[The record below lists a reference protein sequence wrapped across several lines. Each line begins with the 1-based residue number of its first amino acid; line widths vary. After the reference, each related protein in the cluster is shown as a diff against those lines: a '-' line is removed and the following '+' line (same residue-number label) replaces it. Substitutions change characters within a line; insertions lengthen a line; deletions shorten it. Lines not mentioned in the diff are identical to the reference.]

1 MKKLISYFIK
11 YPIAGNMMMILLIW
25 MGWVGMKS
33 LRTTFFPES
42 ESSIIQVRAIYPN
55 ASPAEI
61 EEGIVL
67 KIEDRLEGVNGV
79 ERITST
85 SSENLG
91 LVNVEVNSKYNT
103 DLVIQDVKNAVDGIN
118 SFPSGMEPVSVSK
131 FELPQHA
138 ISIAL
143 SGDFSVKEL
152 KHIAR
157 GWEIILQEDELIS
170 QVDILGF
177 PAEEIEINVDEN
189 LLKKYSLSIQDVAM
203 AVKLDNIEVTG
214 GVIETLQENI
224 LIRTKNKKYSGDEFE
239 NVVIKAMPNGNIVR
253 LKDVAKIN
261 DGWVDEPAERF
272 VNGVPSV
279 LVNVSYTLN
288 EDLKSIVERVKYL
301 LKEFQKNNPKIKMEV
316 TRDSSKILVER
327 IELLV
332 NNGVLGFFL
341 VFLILSMFLHP
352 RLAIWVA
359 MAIPVAFGGMFI
371 LANGAGISI
380 NVISLFGMIIVIGI
394 LVDDGIVIAEN
405 IYQHWEKGKP
415 PVQAAIDGTMEVI
428 PAVFS
433 AILTT
438 IIAFSVFFVIDGIMG
453 DFFVEMGF
461 VVIATLA
468 VSLVEGALIL
478 PAHVAHS
485 KALTSKGKKGKIVNL
500 ISRFTK
506 ALDSLKEKLYT
517 PIINFS
523 LRNTVFVIVSSLG
536 FLVVSISMLTFKHQ
550 KFSFFPPIYADDFRV
565 TLEMAAGTNEEVTEG
580 YIDMVNEAVWSYND
594 SLIIAN
600 GKGVV
605 NTVEKKLGSG
615 THQASLSINLTRS
628 EERRLTSSQISSAI
642 LKKVGQVPN
651 ADKLTAKDGG
661 PFGRPVSVA
670 LYSNDNTILDD
681 FKMKVIEGM
690 KEMGKLKNIES
701 SDQKGMLELNIKLK
715 NKAYSLGISY
725 NEVISEIRNGFYGYE
740 VQRLQRGLDEVKVWV
755 RYDKEGRNSIG
766 DLENK
771 ILRIKGRD
779 YIAKDL
785 VKIEQTRGVIKYEH
799 LDGKRMVKVEADL
812 LDVEGSSSSD
822 LLKYVN
828 DSIVDPLL
836 VEYPDV
842 RKSVEGQA
850 REMAKV
856 GKSVGERGWLFLV
869 FMFITV
875 TITFRSFS
883 QAFAVFLTSLFGF
896 AGVIW
901 GHFIHGYQ
909 MSLFS
914 IFGMIALIGIMV
926 NDALVLISALNIN
939 IKNGMNYIPAL
950 KKAAISR
957 FRPILLTSIT
967 TVAGLAP
974 LIFEK
979 SMQAQFLIPMAIAIA
994 YGLVMATFLTLVFL
1008 PSLLLL
1014 LNRFNK
1020 IFYWLMT
1027 GKVYKMDK
1035 EVEQAFRELKYERM
1049 VDDLD
1054 GDLKKNPE
1062 INKQ

>member
-1 MKKLISYFIK
+1 MKKLIAYFIK
-11 YPIAGNMMMILLIW
+11 YPIAGNIMMILLIL

-33 LRTTFFPES
+33 MRTTFFPER
-42 ESSIIQVRAIYPN
+42 ESTLIQVRAIYPG
-55 ASPAEI
+55 ASPSEI

-67 KIEDRLEGVNGV
+67 KIEDRLEGVNGI
-79 ERITST
+79 ERVTSI

-91 LVNVEVNSKYNT
+91 LVNVEVNSSYET
-103 DLVIQDVKNAVDGIN
+103 DLVVQDVKNAVDGIN
-118 SFPSGMEPVSVSK
+118 SFPSGMEPASVAK
-131 FELPQHA
+131 REPPQHA

-152 KHIAR
+152 KSISR
-157 GWEIILQEDELIS
+157 SWEIILQEDPLIS
-170 QVDILGF
+170 QVDIIGF
-177 PAEEIEINVDEN
+177 PEEEIEIKVDAY
-189 LLKKYSLSIQDVAM
+189 LLKKFSLSIKDVAL

-214 GVIETLQENI
+214 GELETPEENI
-224 LIRTKNKKYSGDEFE
+224 LIRAKNKKYSGEEFE
-239 NVVIKAMPNGNIVR
+239 NVVIRALPNGNIIR
-253 LKDVAKIN
+253 LKDVASIK
-261 DGWVDEPAERF
+261 DGWVNKPAERF

-279 LVNVSYTLN
+279 VVKVSYTLN

-301 LKEFQKNNPKIKMEV
+301 LQDFKTSNPRIKTEI
-316 TRDSSKILVER
+316 TSDSSKVLVER
-327 IELLV
+327 INLLV
-332 NNGVLGFFL
+332 SNGILGFLL

-371 LANGAGISI
+371 LANGAGVSI

-405 IYQHWEKGKP
+405 IYQHWENGKS
-415 PVQAAIDGTMEVI
+415 PVQAAIDGTMEVL

-438 IIAFSVFFVIDGIMG
+438 IIAFSIFFVIDGIMG

-485 KALTSKGKKGKIVNL
+485 KALSSEGKKGKIVKL
-500 ISRFTK
+500 ISWFTN
-506 ALDSLKEKLYT
+506 ALNSAKEKFYR

-523 LRNTVFVIVSSLG
+523 LRNTIFILISSLG
-536 FLVVSISMLTFKHQ
+536 LLVIAISMMTFKHQ
-550 KFSFFPPIYADDFRV
+550 KFSFFPPIYADNFRI
-565 TLEMAAGTNEEVTEG
+565 TLEMAAGTNENITED
-580 YIDMVNEAVWSYND
+580 YINRVNEVVWIYND
-594 SLIIAN
+594 SLLGKE

-605 NTVEKKLGSG
+605 KTVVKALGPG
-615 THQASLSINLTRS
+615 THQAVLNVNLTRS
-628 EERRLTSSQISSAI
+628 EERRLTSAQISSSI
-642 LKKVGQVPN
+642 LEKVGQIPN

-661 PFGRPVSVA
+661 PFGRPISVA
-670 LYSNDNTILDD
+670 LYSNDNHILDE
-681 FKMKVIEGM
+681 FKMKVMEGM
-690 KEMGKLKNIES
+690 KEMGTLKNIES

-725 NEVISEIRNGFYGYE
+725 NEIITEIRNGFYGYE

-755 RYDKEGRNSIG
+755 RYDKKSRNSIG

-779 YIAKDL
+779 YISKDL
-785 VKIEQTRGVIKYEH
+785 VIIEQTRGVVKYEH

-828 DSIVDPLL
+828 DSIVDLLL
-836 VEYPDV
+836 VEYPSV

-856 GKSVGERGWLFLV
+856 GNSVGKRGWIFLL

-883 QAFAVFLTSLFGF
+883 QAFAVFITSLFGLT
-896 AGVIW
+896 GVIW
-901 GHFIHGYQ
+901 GHFIHGFQ

-939 IKNGMNYIPAL
+939 IKNGMEYVAAL
-950 KKAAISR
+950 KKAAMSR

-967 TVAGLAP
+967 TIAGLAP

-994 YGLVMATFLTLVFL
+994 YGLIMATFLTLIFL
-1008 PSLLLL
+1008 PSILLV

-1020 IFYWLMT
+1020 VFFWLKT
-1027 GKVYKMDK
+1027 GRVFKTDK
-1035 EVEQAFRELKYERM
+1035 EVESAFRELKYERM
-1049 VDDLD
+1049 IDNPATHTTVD
-1054 GDLKKNPE
+1054 
-1062 INKQ
+1062 NKEE

>member
-1 MKKLISYFIK
+1 MKKLIAYFIK
-11 YPIAGNMMMILLIW
+11 YPIAGNIMMILLIL

-33 LRTTFFPES
+33 MRTTFFPER
-42 ESSIIQVRAIYPN
+42 ESTLIQVRAIYPG
-55 ASPAEI
+55 ASPSEI

-67 KIEDRLEGVNGV
+67 KIEDRLEGVNGI
-79 ERITST
+79 ERVTSI

-91 LVNVEVNSKYNT
+91 LVNVEVNSSYET
-103 DLVIQDVKNAVDGIN
+103 DLVVQDVKNAVDGIN
-118 SFPSGMEPVSVSK
+118 SFPSGMEPASVAK
-131 FELPQHA
+131 REPPQHA

-152 KHIAR
+152 KSISR
-157 GWEIILQEDELIS
+157 SWEIILQEDPLIS
-170 QVDILGF
+170 QVDIIGF
-177 PAEEIEINVDEN
+177 PEEEIEIKVDAY
-189 LLKKYSLSIQDVAM
+189 LLKKFSLSIKDVAL

-214 GVIETLQENI
+214 GELETPEENI
-224 LIRTKNKKYSGDEFE
+224 LIRAKNKKYSGEEFE
-239 NVVIKAMPNGNIVR
+239 NVVIRALPNGNIIR
-253 LKDVAKIN
+253 LKDVASIK
-261 DGWVDEPAERF
+261 DGWVNKPAERF

-279 LVNVSYTLN
+279 VVKVSYTLN

-301 LKEFQKNNPKIKMEV
+301 LQDFKTSNPRIKTEI
-316 TRDSSKILVER
+316 TSDSSKVLVER
-327 IELLV
+327 INLLV
-332 NNGVLGFFL
+332 SNGILGFLL
-341 VFLILSMFLHP
+341 VFLILSIFLHP

-405 IYQHWEKGKP
+405 IYQHWENGKS
-415 PVQAAIDGTMEVI
+415 PVQAAIDGTMEVL

-438 IIAFSVFFVIDGIMG
+438 IIAFSFFFVIDGIMG

-485 KALTSKGKKGKIVNL
+485 KALSSEGKKGKIVKL
-500 ISRFTK
+500 ISWFTN
-506 ALDSLKEKLYT
+506 ALNSAKEKFYR

-523 LRNTVFVIVSSLG
+523 LRNTIFILISSLG
-536 FLVVSISMLTFKHQ
+536 LLVIAISMMTFKHQ
-550 KFSFFPPIYADDFRV
+550 KFSFFPPIYADNFRI
-565 TLEMAAGTNEEVTEG
+565 TLEMAAGTNENITED
-580 YIDMVNEAVWSYND
+580 YINRVNEAVWIYND
-594 SLIIAN
+594 SLLGKE

-605 NTVEKKLGSG
+605 KTVVKALGPG
-615 THQASLSINLTRS
+615 THQAVLNVNLTRS
-628 EERRLTSSQISSAI
+628 EERRLTSAQISSSI
-642 LKKVGQVPN
+642 LEKVGQIPN

-661 PFGRPVSVA
+661 PFGRPISVA
-670 LYSNDNTILDD
+670 LYSNDNHILDE
-681 FKMKVIEGM
+681 FKMKVMEGM
-690 KEMGKLKNIES
+690 KEMGTLKNIES

-725 NEVISEIRNGFYGYE
+725 NEIITEIRNGFYGYE

-755 RYDKEGRNSIG
+755 RYDKKSRNSIG

-779 YIAKDL
+779 YISKDL
-785 VKIEQTRGVIKYEH
+785 VIIEQTRGVVKYEH

-828 DSIVDPLL
+828 DSIVDLLL
-836 VEYPDV
+836 VEYPSV

-856 GKSVGERGWLFLV
+856 GNSVGKRGWIFLL

-883 QAFAVFLTSLFGF
+883 QAFAVFITSLFGLT
-896 AGVIW
+896 GVIW
-901 GHFIHGYQ
+901 GHFIHGFQ

-939 IKNGMNYIPAL
+939 IKNGMEYVAAL
-950 KKAAISR
+950 KKAAMSR

-967 TVAGLAP
+967 TIAGLAP

-994 YGLVMATFLTLVFL
+994 YGLIMATFLTLIFL
-1008 PSLLLL
+1008 PSILLV

-1020 IFYWLMT
+1020 VFFWLKT
-1027 GKVYKMDK
+1027 GRVFKTDK
-1035 EVEQAFRELKYERM
+1035 EVESAFRELKYERM
-1049 VDDLD
+1049 IDNPATHTTVD
-1054 GDLKKNPE
+1054 
-1062 INKQ
+1062 NKEE

>member
-1 MKKLISYFIK
+1 MRKLISYFIK
-11 YPIAGNMMMILLIW
+11 YPIAGNILMILLIW

-33 LRTTFFPES
+33 LRTTFFPER
-42 ESSIIQVRAIYPN
+42 ESTLIQVRAVYPG

-67 KIEDRLEGVNGV
+67 KIEDRLEGVNGI
-79 ERITST
+79 ERVTST

-91 LVNVEVNSKYNT
+91 MVNVEVNSKYST
-103 DLVIQDVKNAVDGIN
+103 DVVIQDVKNAVDGIN
-118 SFPSGMEPVSVSK
+118 SFPSGMEPVSVAK
-131 FELPQHA
+131 REPPQHA

-143 SGDFSVKEL
+143 SGDLSVKEL

-157 GWEIILQEDELIS
+157 GWEIILQEDELLS

-177 PAEEIEINVDEN
+177 PDEEIEIKVNEH
-189 LLKKYSLSIQDVAM
+189 LLKKFAISIQDVAM
-203 AVKLDNIEVTG
+203 AVKRDNIEVTG
-214 GVIETLQENI
+214 GELLTPQENI
-224 LIRTKNKKYSGDEFE
+224 LIRAKNKKYTGEAFE

-253 LKDVAKIN
+253 LKDVAEIK
-261 DGWVDEPAERF
+261 DGWVDKPAERY

-279 LVNVSYTLN
+279 LVKISYTLN
-288 EDLKSIVERVKYL
+288 EDLKSIVERVKEL
-301 LKEFQKNNPKIKMEV
+301 LQDFEQSHPKIKTEI

-327 IELLV
+327 INLLV
-332 NNGVLGFFL
+332 NNGILGFFL
-341 VFLILSMFLHP
+341 VFLFLSMFLHP

-371 LANGAGISI
+371 LANGAGVSI

-405 IYQHWEKGKP
+405 IYQHWERGKT
-415 PVQAAIDGTMEVI
+415 PVQAAIDGTLEVL

-438 IIAFSVFFVIDGIMG
+438 VIAFSVFFVIDGIMG
-453 DFFVEMGF
+453 DFFVDMGF
-461 VVIATLA
+461 VVVATLV

-485 KALTSKGKKGKIVNL
+485 KALTSKGKQGKMVKL
-500 ISRFTK
+500 ISWFTRV
-506 ALDSLKEKLYT
+506 LDAAKTKIYM

-523 LRNTVFVIVSSLG
+523 LRNTLFVIVSSLG
-536 FLVVSISMLTFKHQ
+536 FLILAVSMLPFKHQ
-550 KFSFFPPIYADDFRV
+550 KFSFFPPIYADNFRI
-565 TLEMAAGTNEEVTEG
+565 TLEMAAGTNEAITEQ
-580 YIDMVNEAVWSYND
+580 YIDKVYKAVWAYND
-594 SLIIAN
+594 SLEHAT
-600 GKGVV
+600 GEGVV
-605 NTVEKKLGSG
+605 ETVEKTLGVG
-615 THQASLSINLTRS
+615 THQAMLSVNLTRS
-628 EERRLTSSQISSAI
+628 EVRSITSSQISSAI
-642 LKKVGQVPN
+642 LKKVGQIPN

-661 PFGRPVSVA
+661 PFGRPISVA
-670 LYSNDNTILDD
+670 LYSNDNAILDE
-681 FKMKVIEGM
+681 FKMKVMAGM
-690 KEMGKLKNIES
+690 KDMGSLKNIES

-715 NKAYSLGISY
+715 DKAYSLGMSY
-725 NEVISEIRNGFYGYE
+725 QEIIAEVRNGFYGYE

-755 RYDKEGRNSIG
+755 RYDKSNRNSIG

-771 ILRIKGRD
+771 TLRIRGRD
-779 YIAKDL
+779 YLAKDL
-785 VKIEQTRGVIKYEH
+785 VTFEQTRGVVKYEH

-822 LLKYVN
+822 LLRFVN
-828 DSIVDPLL
+828 DSIVGPLL
-836 VEYPDV
+836 LEYPDV

-856 GKSVGERGWLFLV
+856 GKSVGERGWIFLL

-875 TITFRSFS
+875 TITFRSFT

-939 IKNGMNYIPAL
+939 IKKGMEYVPAL

-967 TVAGLAP
+967 TIAGLAP

-994 YGLVMATFLTLVFL
+994 YGLIMATFLTLVFL
-1008 PSLLLL
+1008 PSVLLV
-1014 LNRFNK
+1014 LNQINK
-1020 IFYWLMT
+1020 VLSWLVT
-1027 GKVYKMDK
+1027 GKVYQKDK
-1035 EVEQAFRELKYERM
+1035 EVEPAFKELKYERM
-1049 VDDLD
+1049 IDDSNSD
-1054 GDLKKNPE
+1054 VSKN
-1062 INKQ
+1062 KF